1 MAYKIQIQYDDMENI
16 ASMFDNFADSTQEHI
31 GKIEQLKGQ
40 VEGGGWVGVG
50 SGKFI
55 DELEGEVLPQLK
67 ILQSGYETAAAQV
80 RKISQMF
87 EEAEQT
93 ILSYFA
99 SL

>member
-16 ASMFDNFADSTQEHI
+16 ASMFDNFGSSTQEHI
-31 GKIEQLKGQ
+31 AKLEQLKGQ

-50 SGKFI
+50 AGKFL
-55 DELEGEVLPQLK
+55 DEMDGEVLPQMK
-67 ILQSGYETAAAQV
+67 ILQAGYETAGAQV

>member
-1 MAYKIQIQYDDMENI
+1 MD
-16 ASMFDNFADSTQEHI
+16 
-31 GKIEQLKGQ
+31 
-40 VEGGGWVGVG
+40 
-50 SGKFI
+50 
-55 DELEGEVLPQLK
+55 GEVLPQMK
-67 ILQSGYETAAAQV
+67 ILQAGYETAGAQV